1 VGAVAKKAKPAGGVK
16 RDAKGAAKLA
26 GGAKPD
32 RDASGAAGATS
43 AEVDAVDG
51 AGGPGQPA
59 AAPDSDAPDPA
70 AAPGSE
76 QPPERAEPPE
86 PAAGE
91 PYEPAD
97 QIDQVELADQA
108 ALETETEPAPPAPPE
123 PAEQPA
129 AEPAVVSRS
138 RVSATKLVVA
148 LLLGLLGFSFAVQ
161 VRSVA
166 DDPTAAALDEE
177 DLVRI
182 LANLD
187 THEERLR
194 EEIRELEDTRTR
206 LSTAGQSQQEA
217 LAEATRR
224 ADELGILAG
233 TLPAQGPGVVVQLS
247 GAPGVITAATMLDAV
262 QELRSAGAEAM
273 QIEGTTGGAVRV
285 IASTYFVDHEDG
297 IVVDGTPLTGAYR
310 IVAIG
315 DPQTLAPALHIPGG
329 VVASVQG
336 DGGTVTVQ
344 EEPGGVEV
352 STVRQP
358 DTLEHARPDS

>member
-1 VGAVAKKAKPAGGVK
+1 MA
-16 RDAKGAAKLA
+16 DE
-26 GGAKPD
+26 
-32 RDASGAAGATS
+32 T
-43 AEVDAVDG
+43 
-51 AGGPGQPA
+51 
-59 AAPDSDAPDPA
+59 
-70 AAPGSE
+70 
-76 QPPERAEPPE
+76 PPE
-86 PAAGE
+86 
-91 PYEPAD
+91 
-97 QIDQVELADQA
+97 
-108 ALETETEPAPPAPPE
+108 ETAE
-123 PAEQPA
+123 PAEETE
-129 AEPAVVSRS
+129 EPVATPVTAR
-138 RVSATKLVVA
+138 RFSATRLVVA

-187 THEERLR
+187 AHEERLR

-217 LAEATRR
+217 LDEAARR

-233 TLPAQGPGVVVQLS
+233 TLPARGPGVVVQFS
-247 GAPGVITAATMLDAV
+247 GTPGVISAATLLDAV

-273 QIEGTTGGAVRV
+273 QIEGAGAGAVRV
-285 IASTYFVDHEDG
+285 VASTYFVDHDNGAEEG
-297 IVVDGTPLTGAYR
+297 IVVDGVLLTGSYR

-344 EEPGGVEV
+344 EEPGGVAV